1 MTHVTWGWLPRTGI
15 SSGTLRSVIE
25 YGLPLP
31 FLFNG
36 GQQRCCLWLPVYC
49 CNLLPVCPAYPSTVW
64 RLIARPRLPGCC
76 SVGALPTVIIA
87 GRTFTRLWSSGIIV
101 LFLLLTVTAAAGSR
115 TVDNRRLLMRV
126 TQTTYFAW
134 LMFHVLVNK
143 KTGHFREELPSQS
156 AKFLSARIRM
166 HIIVHSCCTQNYS
179 LTI

>member
-1 MTHVTWGWLPRTGI
+1 MTRVTWGWLPRTGI

-49 CNLLPVCPAYPSTVW
+49 SNLLPVCPAYPSAVW
-64 RLIARPRLPGCC
+64 RLIARPRLPGRC

-115 TVDNRRLLMRV
+115 TVDNRRLLMSHTNTILHLINVSRPS
-126 TQTTYFAW
+126 QQ
-134 LMFHVLVNK
+134 

-166 HIIVHSCCTQNYS
+166 HIIVHSCCTQN
-179 LTI
+179 

>member
-49 CNLLPVCPAYPSTVW
+49 SNLLPVCPAYPSAVW
-64 RLIARPRLPGCC
+64 RLIARPRLPGRC

-134 LMFHVLVNK
+134 LMFHVPVNK
-143 KTGHFREELPSQS
+143 KRVISEKNFPASQPN
-156 AKFLSARIRM
+156 F
-166 HIIVHSCCTQNYS
+166 
-179 LTI
+179 